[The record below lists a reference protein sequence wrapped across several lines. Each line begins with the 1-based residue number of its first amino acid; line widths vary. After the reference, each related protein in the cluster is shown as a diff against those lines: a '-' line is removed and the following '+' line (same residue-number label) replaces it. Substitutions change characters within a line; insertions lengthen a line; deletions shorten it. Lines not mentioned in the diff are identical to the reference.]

1 MKYSKKL
8 FWLVPIIGLFLFIG
22 CGEDYQYKKAKKI
35 NTIEGYESFIEKY
48 PNSKF
53 VELAEY
59 SIDSLRYQEVK
70 NIGTEDAYRKF
81 LEDYP
86 NTKYSKEINILLNP
100 YPIYL
105 SWVEPV
111 NKPTV
116 VDDLPN
122 ICYEKKAGTK
132 IDKVSWKF
140 KFLVSNDG
148 ELQEWVAMGEEL
160 MKTPS
165 ESGIITA
172 ENADWKDVMEA
183 MLSLYSGESTIVFAL
198 FNTSGKS
205 QLSNWLEATIRID

>member
-8 FWLVPIIGLFLFIG
+8 FWLISFIGLLLFIS
-22 CGEDYQYKKAKKI
+22 CGEDYQYKKAKEA
-35 NTIEGYESFIEKY
+35 NTIEKYESFIEKY

-86 NTKYSKEINILLNP
+86 HTKYSKEINILLNP

-105 SWVEPV
+105 SWDEPV

-122 ICYEKKAGTK
+122 IYYEKKAGTK

-140 KFLVSNDG
+140 KFRVSNV
-148 ELQEWVAMGEEL
+148 QEATGIGTEPI
-160 MKTPS
+160 KIPS
-165 ESGIITA
+165 DSGVITD
-172 ENADWKDVMEA
+172 ENGRWKSIMEA
-183 MLSLYSGESTIVFAL
+183 AVLLYKGERNIKFAL
-198 FNTSGKS
+198 FNTSDNN
-205 QLSNWLEATIRID
+205 QLSNWLEATIRTD